1 MEAAATV
8 QTAPDFTKLAEQLV
22 ELSKFF
28 ESIQKSTKVYG
39 DNKEGTKVMK
49 LAEHADVVR
58 SRKEKKL
65 EKIQYQERLKDAKD
79 EFLIGKQIARKEFQ
93 INRKVTRI
101 SCRLPSLHSSRD
113 SPSATNRLRSTATR
127 NRSPFSP

>member
-1 MEAAATV
+1 MEATATV
-8 QTAPDFTKLAEQLV
+8 QTADFTKLAEQLV

-65 EKIQYQERLKDAKD
+65 EKIQ
-79 EFLIGKQIARKEFQ
+79 
-93 INRKVTRI
+93 
-101 SCRLPSLHSSRD
+101 
-113 SPSATNRLRSTATR
+113 
-127 NRSPFSP
+127 

>member
-1 MEAAATV
+1 MEATATV
-8 QTAPDFTKLAEQLV
+8 QTADFTKLAEQLV

-65 EKIQYQERLKDAKD
+65 EKIQYQEAMSHS
-79 EFLIGKQIARKEFQ
+79 RK
-93 INRKVTRI
+93 
-101 SCRLPSLHSSRD
+101 
-113 SPSATNRLRSTATR
+113 STT
-127 NRSPFSP
+127 